1 MSLNGVLELVKKH
14 PEFRRHL
21 AQVEATD
28 APATIALRAGT
39 KSAYLAALWKER
51 QLPMLVLT
59 PRPEESRRIHDQLV
73 TYLGEG
79 EPVYLLPEPEVLP
92 FERLAVDARTSNQ
105 RLAALAALARSPR
118 LGRPAEDGAKPS
130 LPPLPPLVIASI
142 GAALRRTLPPQVVAG
157 STLVEEEFPILR
169 VGGRIGRVDDLLAR
183 WVKLG
188 YRHEPLVE
196 TPGTFSQRG
205 GIIDVYPPHTEHP
218 LRVELW
224 DDEVDTIRWF
234 DPYTQRSI
242 GPAEAVDIIPAREQL
257 PGLLER
263 PEIDRRIG
271 ELDYTGCSQALRD
284 RVEDELVTLF
294 SNPDLELLHFY
305 NGLLN
310 QSSLLDYLPYP
321 GILVLDRPGQIEDE
335 AQEQEEKYAR
345 MRFSREERSELPGN
359 FPSPYLPWQDFAA
372 QLRARAPD
380 QILLQSHL
388 QAEFKVGLKDGE
400 APAIESD
407 PIFQPATQ
415 YYGQLEQFS
424 SDVRRHQ
431 RQGDAVVVVSQH
443 AQGRLTEILEQSE
456 VGVASSDGIA
466 RGEPP
471 ESGRV
476 YMVAGGLREG
486 WTVAGIPD
494 AAGKVGSASLILLT
508 DAELFGTV
516 KERGH
521 RPQRSQKELGRE
533 VVLSELVPGSYVVH
547 VDHGVARFTGT
558 TQMSENGE
566 DKEYLVL
573 EYADNDK
580 LYVPTDHL
588 DRVGA
593 YLGSLDHQPPN
604 LTRLGTAEWA
614 RIKER
619 VKGAT
624 KELAQELLQLY
635 AARELAQGHE
645 FSADTAWQREL
656 EDSFPFL
663 ETPDQT
669 QAIND
674 TKADME
680 QAKPM
685 DRLICGDV
693 GYGKT
698 EVALRAAFKT
708 VSEGMQV
715 GMLVPTTVL
724 AQQHYA
730 TFSERLAA
738 FPISVEV
745 LSRFRTPQEQKE
757 VVSGLEH
764 GNVDIVIG
772 THRLLQKDVSFK
784 NLGLVV
790 VDEEQRFGVGH
801 KERLKQLRR
810 EVDVLT
816 LSATP
821 IPRTLH
827 MALSGIRDMSV
838 MHTPPEARLPVKTFV
853 SEYSEDIIREAILRE
868 LERDGQVFFLHNRVK
883 TIGQTAADLAEL
895 VPQARFLI
903 GHGQMPEA
911 ELEEVMV
918 AFGKGEADVLVCTT
932 IIESGLDMPNVN
944 TLILDRADRFGLS
957 QLYQLRGRVGRGEH
971 RAYAYLMVPR
981 GRRITSAA
989 EQRIEAILEAS
1000 DLGSGFRIAMRD
1012 MEIRG
1017 AGNLLGAA
1025 QSGQIYAV
1033 GMELYGQLL
1042 QEAVKE
1048 LMAEQGQQSEPA
1060 SASAPELPRVDLP
1073 LLASIPE
1080 DYVEHMPTRMALYQK
1095 LAKVKNRDQ
1104 VSEIREEMQDRF
1116 GTPPERVENL
1126 LKLMDLRALAAQVGA
1141 NSVVHANNAITLNF
1155 RDPIASART
1164 PLQRALGPSAKV
1176 GNQQLQ
1182 VPLRGL
1188 GEQWLSR
1195 FTLILERLKVFQE
1208 RLNSLAG

>member
-1 MSLNGVLELVKKH
+1 MSLTGLLELVKNH

-21 AQVEATD
+21 AQVEAPD

-51 QLPMLVLT
+51 QAPMLVLT

-105 RLAALAALARSPR
+105 RLTALAALARSSTE
-118 LGRPAEDGAKPS
+118 GRPAAGWPEEGGSK
-130 LPPLPPLVIASI
+130 PPLVVASI
-142 GAALRRTLPPQVVAG
+142 GAALRRTLPPQVVAAR
-157 STLVEEEFPILR
+157 TPAEDELQVLK

-242 GPAEAVDIIPAREQL
+242 GPAEEVDIIPAREQL

-271 ELDYTGCSQALRD
+271 EIDFTGCSQDLRD
-284 RVEDELVTLF
+284 RVQDELVTLF
-294 SNPDLELLHFY
+294 SDPDLELLHFY

-310 QSSLLDYLPYP
+310 QASLLDYLPSP

-335 AQEQEEKYAR
+335 AQEQEDKYAR

-359 FPSPYLPWQDFAA
+359 FPSPYLLWQEFAA
-372 QLRARAPD
+372 QLRTRAPD
-380 QILLQSHL
+380 QVLLQSHL
-388 QAEFKVGLKDGE
+388 QAEFNDGGDPTV
-400 APAIESD
+400 AGD
-407 PIFQPATQ
+407 PIFQPATF
-415 YYGQLEQFS
+415 YYGQMENFS

-443 AQGRLTEILEQSE
+443 ARGRLTEILEQSE
-456 VGVASSDGIA
+456 VGVASSEGIA

-471 ESGRV
+471 EGGRV
-476 YMVAGGLREG
+476 YLVPGGLREG
-486 WTVAGIPD
+486 WTVVGIPD
-494 AAGKVGSASLILLT
+494 AEGKVGAASGTASLILLT

-521 RPQRSQKELGRE
+521 RPQRSQRELGRE

-547 VDHGVARFTGT
+547 VDHGVARFAGT

-566 DKEYLVL
+566 DQEYLVL

-593 YLGSLDHQPPN
+593 YQGAQDQPPN

-635 AARELAQGHE
+635 AAREMAQGHE

-757 VVSGLEH
+757 VVSGLEQ
-764 GNVDIVIG
+764 GKVDIVIG

-883 TIGQTAADLAEL
+883 TIQQTAADLAEL
-895 VPQARFLI
+895 VPQARFLV

-918 AFGKGEADVLVCTT
+918 AFGRGEGDVLVCTT

-944 TLILDRADRFGLS
+944 TLILDRADRFGLA

-1042 QEAVKE
+1042 QEAVNE
-1048 LMAEQGQQSEPA
+1048 LMAEQGKQTESSLA
-1060 SASAPELPRVDLP
+1060 STPDLPRVDLP
-1073 LLASIPE
+1073 LPASIPE

-1126 LKLMDLRALAAQVGA
+1126 LKLMDLRALAGQVGA
-1141 NSVVHANNAITLNF
+1141 NSVIHANNAITLNF

-1164 PLQRALGPSAKV
+1164 PLQRALGPSVKV

-1195 FTLILERLKVFQE
+1195 FTIILERLKVFQE
-1208 RLNSLAG
+1208 RLNSLAT

>member
-1 MSLNGVLELVKKH
+1 MSLTGVLELVKNH

-21 AQVEATD
+21 AQVEATG
-28 APATIALRAGT
+28 APATIALRAG
-39 KSAYLAALWKER
+39 SRSVYLAALWKER

-79 EPVYLLPEPEVLP
+79 EPVYLLPEPEILP

-118 LGRPAEDGAKPS
+118 LGPPAEGGVK
-130 LPPLPPLVIASI
+130 PPLVVASI

-157 STLVEEEFPILR
+157 GTQLEDEFHILR
-169 VGGRIGRVDDLLAR
+169 VGGRIGRVDDMLAR

-205 GIIDVYPPHTEHP
+205 GIIDVYPPHTENP

-234 DPYTQRSI
+234 DPYNQRSI
-242 GPAEAVDIIPAREQL
+242 GPAELVDIIPAREQL

-263 PEIDRRIG
+263 PEADRRIG
-271 ELDYTGCSQALRD
+271 EIDFIGCSQELRD
-284 RVEDELVTLF
+284 RVQDELVALF
-294 SNPDLELLHFY
+294 SHPDLELLHFY

-310 QSSLLDYLPYP
+310 QSSLLDFLPSP

-335 AQEQEEKYAR
+335 AQEQEDKYAR

-359 FPSPYLPWQDFAA
+359 FPPPYMPWLEFAA

-380 QILLQSHL
+380 QVLLQNHL
-388 QAEFKVGLKDGE
+388 QVEFRDDGDPMMEGDPKVDG
-400 APAIESD
+400 D
-407 PIFQPATQ
+407 PIFQPATH
-415 YYGQLEQFS
+415 YYGQMEQFS
-424 SDVRRHQ
+424 SDVRQHQ
-431 RQGDAVVVVSQH
+431 RKGDAVVVVSQH
-443 AQGRLTEILEQSE
+443 ARGRLTEILEQTE
-456 VGVASSDGIA
+456 VGVASAEGIA

-471 ESGRV
+471 EGGRV
-476 YMVAGGLREG
+476 YLVPGGLREG
-486 WTVAGIPD
+486 WTAPGILD
-494 AAGKVGSASLILLT
+494 TAGKVGTASLILLT

-516 KERGH
+516 KERGQ
-521 RPQRSQKELGRE
+521 RPQRSQRELGRE

-547 VDHGVARFTGT
+547 VDHGVARFAGT

-566 DKEYLVL
+566 DREYLVL

-593 YLGSLDHQPPN
+593 YQGAQDQPPN

-669 QAIND
+669 QAINEV
-674 TKADME
+674 KADME
-680 QAKPM
+680 QPKPM

-757 VVSGLEH
+757 VVSGLEQ
-764 GNVDIVIG
+764 GKVDIVIG
-772 THRLLQKDVSFK
+772 THRLLQKDIRFQ

-810 EVDVLT
+810 EVEVLT

-883 TIGQTAADLAEL
+883 TISQTAADLAEL

-918 AFGKGEADVLVCTT
+918 AFGRGEADVLVCTT

-981 GRRITSAA
+981 GRRITPAA

-1048 LMAEQGQQSEPA
+1048 LMAEQGQPTEP
-1060 SASAPELPRVDLP
+1060 SSTSTSDLPRVDLP
-1073 LLASIPE
+1073 LLASIPD

-1095 LAKVKNRDQ
+1095 LAKIRNRDQ
-1104 VSEIREEMQDRF
+1104 VSEIREEMRDRF

-1126 LKLMDLRALAAQVGA
+1126 LKLMDLRALAGQVGA
-1141 NSVVHANNAITLNF
+1141 NSVVHANSAITLNF

-1164 PLQRALGPSAKV
+1164 PLQRALGPSVKV

-1182 VPLRGL
+1182 VPLRGM

-1208 RLNSLAG
+1208 RLNSLSA